1 MDLPSLENAIKALE
15 KSLDSLGL
23 WLTVWTAL
31 VVVGLIVEFAED
43 LKLLLTE
50 RPFKWRLFRT
60 MVGGVLITIGV
71 AGELFVQFRA
81 SKVET
86 DLRTDS
92 HEVEALLNEQA
103 ADANREA
110 GNAKIEAGNAIK
122 QAAQATRDAEVA
134 RRDAESFQLDIARA
148 NEHAAEANKKA
159 EEERLARLKIEERL
173 APRRMSAQQTT
184 TLVRDLKPLN
194 GHRVTIFFIS
204 GDLEAATFVDQL
216 GSAFKTAGLIVKT
229 IPGMILGTVKPGISF
244 DIGKNRFADAD
255 ILANALINVSLANKP
270 IPADKLPE
278 EDLTRVDELQLVVG
292 PKP

>member
-15 KSLDSLGL
+15 NSLDSLGV

-43 LKLLLTE
+43 LKELLTE

-60 MVGGVLITIGV
+60 MVGGLLITIGV

-92 HEVEALLNEQA
+92 HQVEALLNKQA
-103 ADANREA
+103 ADANKEA
-110 GNAKIEAGNAIK
+110 GDARNEAGSAIK

-134 RRDAESFQLDIARA
+134 RRNAESFRLDIAKA
-148 NEHAAEANKKA
+148 NERAAEANKMA

-173 APRRMSAQQTT
+173 APRRLSAEQIA
-184 TLVRDLKPLN
+184 TLVKDLKPLSGRDVN
-194 GHRVTIFFIS
+194 LLFIS
-204 GDLEAATFVDQL
+204 GDPETAVFADLLTGAL
-216 GSAFKTAGLIVKT
+216 KTAGLKVAIR
-229 IPGMILGTVKPGISF
+229 PGMILGTVKPGILLQ
-244 DIGKNRFADAD
+244 IGKNRLVDAN
-255 ILANALINVSLANKP
+255 ILANALIDAGLAERP
-270 IPADKLPE
+270 IPAEQIPE
-278 EDLTRVDELQLVVG
+278 EDKTRLEELQIVLG
-292 PKP
+292 PKH